1 MEDTAF
7 PIELCPECWQVTH
20 VHLGTPVLILALA
33 LGCPLQPPGFARY
46 NSSLPYPFPASSMD
60 GHFGRVI
67 ILCGTLEPRIHLDT
81 VIILITIII
90 NKAGILGG
98 HLF

>member
-1 MEDTAF
+1 M
-7 PIELCPECWQVTH
+7 TH
-20 VHLGTPVLILALA
+20 VHLGTAVLILALV
-33 LGCPLQPPGFARY
+33 LGGPLQPALFARC
-46 NSSLPYPFPASSMD
+46 NSSPPYLFPASSMD

-90 NKAGILGG
+90 NKAGTLGG